1 MRKKPSSLVV
11 AVVVRPPARV
21 AVTVTPGT
29 AAPVGSVTVPSID
42 PVVVVWA
49 NTLPANSAKLISNA
63 DKAKNLKTFF
73 IFCFPF
79 LIRQRCHPLLWNYPF
94 YWQHQR
100 IPKREAIKEAL
111 ARRVLAIA
119 MPTAISERFPRNSNI
134 WEALYVGRP

>member
-1 MRKKPSSLVV
+1 MRKKPSPLVV
-11 AVVVRPPARV
+11 AVVMSPQWRV
-21 AVTVTPGT
+21 VVTERLST

-42 PVVVVWA
+42 PVVVVCA

-79 LIRQRCHPLLWNYPF
+79 LNRQRCYPLLCNYPF

-100 IPKREAIKEAL
+100 IP
-111 ARRVLAIA
+111 
-119 MPTAISERFPRNSNI
+119 
-134 WEALYVGRP
+134 